1 MRLKSVTLTN
11 PYAMKK
17 TILLISVILLSGNI
31 IFSQEATPLRKHEI
45 GLTFS
50 SLNSFGLVY
59 KTGRK
64 STLFRLGM
72 LALNLDNIHGY
83 GREQDSLDRKSSGY
97 GIGLKA
103 GFEKRIMMV
112 KNLDFVIGLDAG
124 CNYNHSKSKEEGRY
138 YTTTN
143 TIWSVTS
150 ALYCVIGA
158 AYTVK
163 ERLVISAEIY
173 PAISYIYGK
182 SKSETYQPDMEVTTS
197 RIAFGFT
204 NTAASLT
211 FAYRFGK

>member
-1 MRLKSVTLTN
+1 
-11 PYAMKK
+11 MKK
-17 TILLISVILLSGNI
+17 SILLISVILLSGNM
-31 IFSQEATPLRKHEI
+31 IFAQEATPSRKHEI

-72 LALNLDNIHGY
+72 LALNLNNINEY
-83 GREQDSLDRKSSGY
+83 GREKDSLDRKSSGY

-182 SKSETYQPDMEVTTS
+182 TKSETYQQDVEVTTS

-211 FAYRFGK
+211 LAYRFGK